1 MDCEGM
7 NLEYQNNQQS
17 ASNQLFNFDTS
28 GGPCHVFQSSYTE
41 SPPSTSSCLLA
52 NPEEGASRSEID
64 QDQAR
69 EQLTAETVVEAIFHS
84 LDLLD
89 KIGGSLNNFE
99 DLLLM
104 ARRMYCKGASLNQA
118 DAEEVVAKWPKT
130 CFDAKKHLANVD
142 YTDAKEYF
150 ICLNE
155 DHPCQWDLLD
165 KKSDECQYCGQ
176 SGTIPYYYLGLE
188 TKVKKCRYLG
198 EKRNTGYGKLKDG
211 TLKLSYGMVT
221 GLRSF
226 HGFGTLN

>member
-1 MDCEGM
+1 MRSEIGQIGDITNTMDCEGM
-7 NLEYQNNQQS
+7 NLELDEHQNNQQS

-41 SPPSTSSCLLA
+41 SPPSTSSSLLA

-130 CFDAKKHLANVD
+130 WADAKKHLANFG
-142 YTDAKEYF
+142 YTDAKGILLVILSSLSHLRHAHVFKYRIWTERSCF
-150 ICLNE
+150 IHFNLEN
-155 DHPCQWDLLD
+155 LLLW
-165 KKSDECQYCGQ
+165 
-176 SGTIPYYYLGLE
+176 IP
-188 TKVKKCRYLG
+188 
-198 EKRNTGYGKLKDG
+198 
-211 TLKLSYGMVT
+211 
-221 GLRSF
+221 
-226 HGFGTLN
+226 